1 MLALVGATTPA
12 KRQLVGALS
21 DALSARGVP
30 ALVIGNRQGPDPEL
44 EPAALRSLDAR
55 DLDDTIVV
63 SRLAEVSAMRV
74 SPIVI
79 TIRPVLDELA
89 RYRAARGLRHEYTRH
104 HITRRIEDRVAD
116 ASLDYDLILWSRSL
130 SGNESERAFDAALGT
145 VLLDMGVRQRTL
157 EAPLAPGVIERVVAS
172 LCP

>member
-1 MLALVGATTPA
+1 LALVGATTPA
-12 KRQLVGALS
+12 KRQLACVLS
-21 DALSARGVP
+21 DALAARGAS
-30 ALVIGNRQGPDPEL
+30 ALVIGNRRGPDPEL

-55 DLDDTIVV
+55 ELDDTILVT
-63 SRLAEVSAMRV
+63 RLAEVSALRA

-89 RYRAARGLRHEYTRH
+89 RYRAARSLRREYARH

-116 ASLDYDLILWSRSL
+116 ASIDYDFVLWSRSH

-145 VLLDMGVRQRTL
+145 VLLDLGVRQRTL